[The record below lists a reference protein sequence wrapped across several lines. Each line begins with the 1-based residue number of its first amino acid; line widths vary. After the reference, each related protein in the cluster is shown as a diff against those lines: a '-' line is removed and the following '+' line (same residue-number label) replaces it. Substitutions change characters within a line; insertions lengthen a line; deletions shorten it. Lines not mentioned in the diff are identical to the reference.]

1 MFGLTKYQIVEIVI
15 LLVIVFH
22 LRKVYEATVAG
33 ASQVLTPKAA

>member
-1 MFGLTKYQIVEIVI
+1 
-15 LLVIVFH
+15 VIVFH